1 MKRKNMK
8 KIGFLMVIC
17 LLLSAFAFF
26 YGCNTKETTIVPTP
40 PTTNLSFLKTQG
52 KDIVNE
58 SGEKVFLKGV
68 NFGCWLLWEGGALEL
83 PNNPEHQLRAEM
95 EKRMSLDKVDLFFE
109 LILNNYIMQTDF
121 AIAKSMGINFIRLPF
136 HHRYVQENQ
145 LTKLDEAISWA
156 KNNGIYIMLD
166 LQAAPGSQNTDY
178 HSDSD
183 GNAYLWSNTTY
194 QQQFINLWKIL
205 AQRYKDEP
213 TVIGYELLNEPVAPE
228 GTQLVSLYQQ
238 AIAAIRA
245 IDNKHIIFLD
255 GNNYAYDFSMFNP
268 PSLGDNIVYIFHTY
282 DSVANI
288 NIKVQEYKTF
298 QNNFQVPIMCNEYG
312 GADEIQLTSYFQT
325 EEISYAP
332 WGYKLSFNT
341 PDKTPFYYIP
351 SNHTWRIELLNKIP
365 EWMKASEEFRDEI
378 LTAINISNLSDQCKQ
393 DLIDILNTKGQLTFT
408 SATLRNAAIKYPE
421 EENELKN
428 LSLKVEKIRFNYT
441 MNALATTL
449 QAMRENELTEL
460 MQSLQTQYWEK
471 GTVPW

>member
-8 KIGFLMVIC
+8 KIGVLMVI
-17 LLLSAFAFF
+17 LLLFGAFAFF
-26 YGCNTKETTIVPTP
+26 YCRNKKETIIAPIP

-83 PNNPEHQLRAEM
+83 PNNPEHQLRNEM
-95 EKRMSLDKVDLFFE
+95 EKRMPKTEVDNFFN
-109 LILNNYIMQTDF
+109 LILANYILAEDF
-121 AIAKSMGINFIRLPF
+121 AGAKSMGLNFIRLPF
-136 HHRYVQENQ
+136 HHRYVQEGQ

-156 KNNGIYIMLD
+156 KNNGIYVMID
-166 LQAAPGSQNTDY
+166 LQVAPGSQNTAY

-213 TVIGYELLNEPVAPE
+213 TVVGYELLNEPEAPE

-238 AIAAIRA
+238 AITAIRT

-255 GNNYAYDFSMFNP
+255 GNNYAYDLSMFNP

-282 DSVANI
+282 LSLGESQS
-288 NIKVQEYKTF
+288 KVQQYQTF

-312 GADEIQLTSYFQT
+312 GNDEVQLTSYFQT
-325 EEISYAP
+325 EEIPYAP

-341 PDKTPFYYIP
+341 PDKTPFYYMP
-351 SNHTWRIELLNKIP
+351 SGHTWRIQLLNKI
-365 EWMKASEEFRDEI
+365 SEQMRANEDNIKNEI
-378 LTAINISNLSDQCKQ
+378 LKTINESNLSDQCKQ
-393 DLIDILNTKGQLTFT
+393 DLINILNSTGEITAATFRVF
-408 SATLRNAAIKYPE
+408 ATEKYPDE
-421 EENELKN
+421 ANELKIVYQLVEGIT
-428 LSLKVEKIRFNYT
+428 LSYT
-441 MNALATTL
+441 IDALATTL
-449 QAMRENELTEL
+449 QVMNENEMSEL
-460 MQSLQTQYWEK
+460 MQSLQTQYWKK